1 MNNYSMYYSYKG
13 IGDVLIVIF
22 DNAKKATNH
31 VRKGRVEVIYHDDE
45 IIGYN
50 IFDVKEI
57 VKIKSEG
64 KIYLPSPQLI
74 MVVNTILKNAGVP
87 VLEEIK
93 HSGYWTAEVVEINNG
108 IATLSLGEETVYG
121 LIEKDKLNVSDKVV
135 ILKAE
140 SQMSNGQNVC
150 TSNKNGTIINA
161 YICTN
166 KEVGIKE
173 EGDEIL
179 LLDKDEEIGKD
190 FFSTGGK

>member
-1 MNNYSMYYSYKG
+1 MYYSYKG
-13 IGDVLIVIF
+13 IGDVLIIIF
-22 DNAKKATNH
+22 DNAKNSTKH
-31 VRKGRVEVIYHDDE
+31 LRKGRVEVIYHDDE

-57 VKIKSEG
+57 IKIKSEG

-87 VLEEIK
+87 VLDEIK
-93 HSGYWTAEVVEINNG
+93 HSGYYTAEVVEISNG
-108 IATLSLGEETVYG
+108 IATLSLGEEKVFS
-121 LIEKDKLNVSDKVV
+121 LLEKGKLNMGDKVV
-135 ILKAE
+135 ILKAG

-150 TSNKNGTIINA
+150 TSSKNGTIINA